1 MQLLKT
7 AALSAI
13 LLVALAVPRQADA
26 QLLDYGFRAGMNI
39 TSVTNSVYRTDSMTG
54 YHFGMFAS
62 YNFSFMPVSIQTEM
76 IYMQMGMKYDEI
88 IVGFQTPRP
97 ATVRLN
103 YIHVPLLAKAFLPL
117 PGPVK
122 PNLFGG
128 PYVGF
133 RSGVTFTVGGQEIP
147 QAGDWYR
154 DSDFGFV
161 VGAGT
166 RISLMMVDL
175 DLEARLVFGIENI
188 FDSQF
193 EYDEKHRAISLSA
206 AVVF

>member
-7 AALSAI
+7 TALVISV
-13 LLVALAVPRQADA
+13 LLVLAVSRQADA

-39 TSVTNSVYRTDSMTG
+39 SSVTNSVYRTDSMTG

-62 YNFSFMPVSIQTEM
+62 YNFRTLPIAIQPEM
-76 IYMQMGMKYDEI
+76 VYMQMGTKYDEI
-88 IVGFQTPRP
+88 VVGFNTPRP
-97 ATVRLN
+97 ATVRMN
-103 YIHVPLLAKAFLPL
+103 YIHIPLLLKAFLPL

-154 DSDFGFV
+154 DSDFGIV

-166 RISLMMVDL
+166 RIRLMMVNL
-175 DLEARLVFGIENI
+175 DLEARLVYGLENI

-193 EYDEKHRAISLSA
+193 EYDEKHRAVSLSA
-206 AVVF
+206 AILF